1 MAEKEKDIIA
11 RAQDNFKSC
20 LDWEALSRQRFKE
33 DMRFL
38 FADSD
43 NQDQWEPSVKAR
55 RHMATQ
61 PMITINKVHTHWLMI
76 VNQMKENKPSI
87 QVHPT
92 NGEASY
98 EAAQIYEGLIRHI
111 EYKSNA
117 KVAYDIAS
125 EQQVGGGIGYVQ
137 VITKYAD
144 DSTFDQEIYI
154 KEIPDALSVY
164 LDPHIKKRDGS
175 DAKYA
180 FIYEDMPRKEFERK
194 YPNVK
199 VPTSNGNQQWVTK
212 DIVKVATYYEKE
224 TRKEWLYSIT
234 NDDGSVKFMRESD
247 ITVEERKLFNEI
259 IRTGGEG
266 IDRRRI
272 DKHII
277 RKYLIGGTEVL
288 EKGIWPGTYIPIA
301 RQVGEEVII
310 EQTLDRKGIVRYMKD
325 AQRAYNYN
333 ASAALEYGAL
343 QSKSPYLAPVEAIN
357 GLENYWATANTEN
370 HAYLPYNS
378 ADEQGNPVPTPSK
391 APAPSGATVYTEGM
405 ATANMEMSMA
415 SGQYEQTFGQQSQE
429 LSGVSIDKRIKQGN
443 RATFH
448 FQDSQANTVQFVG
461 KIIIDLIPKIY
472 DTKRIVRILG
482 EDGSEDQIM
491 VDPEAQQAIIQK
503 EEEADAKVKTIFNPN
518 VGKFDVVAE
527 CGPSYDTKRAEA
539 FDSMTKLLVAQPALS
554 QVIGDLYMGAADF
567 PGADKLQERMRNW
580 IPQSILGTGPSEQ
593 EQAMMQQLQ
602 ESQEAIQALT
612 QQLNEKQS
620 YLDIEKQ
627 RADIQALN
635 HIAIRYEDE
644 RQDSINAFKA
654 ETDRLKVILANMKPE
669 QINAIAQKTYEEI
682 EVQQPPAV
690 EYDQTQFDPSQLI
703 HDYLPN
709 ILESNQPQQMQQPQE
724 MQQMESPQ
732 QQPQI
737 QPEGI

>member
-1 MAEKEKDIIA
+1 
-11 RAQDNFKSC
+11 
-20 LDWEALSRQRFKE
+20 
-33 DMRFL
+33 
-38 FADSD
+38 
-43 NQDQWEPSVKAR
+43 
-55 RHMATQ
+55 
-61 PMITINKVHTHWLMI
+61 
-76 VNQMKENKPSI
+76 
-87 QVHPT
+87 
-92 NGEASY
+92 
-98 EAAQIYEGLIRHI
+98 
-111 EYKSNA
+111 
-117 KVAYDIAS
+117 
-125 EQQVGGGIGYVQ
+125 
-137 VITKYAD
+137 
-144 DSTFDQEIYI
+144 
-154 KEIPDALSVY
+154 
-164 LDPHIKKRDGS
+164 
-175 DAKYA
+175 
-180 FIYEDMPRKEFERK
+180 
-194 YPNVK
+194 
-199 VPTSNGNQQWVTK
+199 
-212 DIVKVATYYEKE
+212 
-224 TRKEWLYSIT
+224 
-234 NDDGSVKFMRESD
+234 
-247 ITVEERKLFNEI
+247 
-259 IRTGGEG
+259 
-266 IDRRRI
+266 
-272 DKHII
+272 
-277 RKYLIGGTEVL
+277 
-288 EKGIWPGTYIPIA
+288 
-301 RQVGEEVII
+301 
-310 EQTLDRKGIVRYMKD
+310 
-325 AQRAYNYN
+325 
-333 ASAALEYGAL
+333 
-343 QSKSPYLAPVEAIN
+343 
-357 GLENYWATANTEN
+357 
-370 HAYLPYNS
+370 
-378 ADEQGNPVPTPSK
+378 
-391 APAPSGATVYTEGM
+391 M

-448 FQDSQANTVQFVG
+448 FQDAQANTVQFVG

-491 VDPEAQQAIIQK
+491 VDPQAQQAIVQK

-593 EQAMMQQLQ
+593 EQMMMQQLQ
-602 ESQEAIQALT
+602 ESQAAIQALT

-635 HIAIRYEDE
+635 HLAIRYEDE

-669 QINAIAQKTYEEI
+669 QIDAIARKTYQEI

-690 EYDQTQFDPSQLI
+690 EFDQTQFDPSQLI
-703 HDYLPN
+703 QEYLPK
-709 ILESNQPQQMQQPQE
+709 IQEPNQQQE

>member
-180 FIYEDMPRKEFERK
+180 FIYEDMPRREFERK

-310 EQTLDRKGIVRYMKD
+310 EQRLDRKGIVRYMKD

-391 APAPSGATVYTEGM
+391 APAPTGATVYTEGM

-448 FQDSQANTVQFVG
+448 FQDAQANTIQFVG

-491 VDPEAQQAIIQK
+491 VDPQAQQAIVQK

-602 ESQEAIQALT
+602 ESQAAIQALT

-635 HIAIRYEDE
+635 HLAIRYEDE

-669 QINAIAQKTYEEI
+669 QIDAIARKTYQEI

-690 EYDQTQFDPSQLI
+690 EFDQTQFDPSQLI
-703 HDYLPN
+703 QEYLPK
-709 ILESNQPQQMQQPQE
+709 IQEPNQQQE

>member
-43 NQDQWEPSVKAR
+43 NQDQWEPTVKAR

-194 YPNVK
+194 YPNIK

-247 ITVEERKLFNEI
+247 ITIEERKLFNEI
-259 IRTGGEG
+259 IRQNGEG

-272 DKHII
+272 DKHVI

-310 EQTLDRKGIVRYMKD
+310 EQRLDRKGIVRYMKD

-391 APAPSGATVYTEGM
+391 APAPTGATVYTEGM

-448 FQDSQANTVQFVG
+448 FQDAQANTVQFVG

-491 VDPEAQQAIIQK
+491 VDPEAQQAIVQK

-554 QVIGDLYMGAADF
+554 QVIGDLYMGSADF

-593 EQAMMQQLQ
+593 EQMMMQQLQ
-602 ESQEAIQALT
+602 ESQAAIQALT

-627 RADIQALN
+627 RADIAALN
-635 HIAIRYEDE
+635 HLAIRYEDE

-669 QINAIAQKTYEEI
+669 QIDAIAQKTYQEI
-682 EVQQPPAV
+682 ELQQPPAV
-690 EYDQTQFDPSQLI
+690 EFDQTQFDPSQLI

-709 ILESNQPQQMQQPQE
+709 IQEPNQQQMQQEIQQL
-724 MQQMESPQ
+724 MQQEPQ

>member
-20 LDWEALSRQRFKE
+20 LDWEALSRQRFRD

-43 NQDQWEPSVKAR
+43 NQDQWEPAVKAR

-144 DSTFDQEIYI
+144 DSTFDQEIFI

-180 FIYEDMPRKEFERK
+180 FIYEDMPRREFERK
-194 YPNVK
+194 YPNIK

-272 DKHII
+272 DKHVIK
-277 RKYLIGGTEVL
+277 KYLIGGTEVL

-310 EQTLDRKGIVRYMKD
+310 EQRLDRKGIVRYMKD

-343 QSKSPYLAPVEAIN
+343 QSKSPYIAPVDAIN
-357 GLENYWATANTEN
+357 GLENYWATANIEN
-370 HAYLPYNS
+370 HAYLPYNNL
-378 ADEQGNPVPTPSK
+378 DEQGNPVPMPQK
-391 APAPSGATVYTEGM
+391 APAPMGAPVYMDGM
-405 ATANMEMSMA
+405 QTANMEMMMT
-415 SGQYEQTFGQQSQE
+415 SGQYDQTFGEQSQE
-429 LSGVSIDKRIKQGN
+429 LSGVSIDKRINQGN

-448 FQDSQANTVQFVG
+448 FQDAQANTIQFVG

-491 VDPEAQQAIIQK
+491 VDPQARQAIIQN
-503 EEEADAKVKTIFNPN
+503 EQEAEAKVQTIFNPN

-539 FDSMTKLLVAQPALS
+539 FDAMTGLLKAQPALS
-554 QVIGDLYMGAADF
+554 QVIGDLYMGSADF
-567 PGADKLQERMRNW
+567 PNADKLQERMRNW
-580 IPQSILGTGPSEQ
+580 IPASILGTGPSEQ
-593 EQAMMQQLQ
+593 EQQMMAQLQ
-602 ESQEAIQALT
+602 EYQAAIQALT

-620 YLDIEKQ
+620 MISIEKQ
-627 RADIQALN
+627 RADIDALN
-635 HIAIRYEDE
+635 HLALRYENE
-644 RQDSINAFKA
+644 RQDSIQAFKA
-654 ETDRLKVILANMKPE
+654 ETDRLKTILANMKPE
-669 QINAIAQKTYEEI
+669 QMNAIAQKTYQEI

-703 HDYLPN
+703 QEYLPN
-709 ILESNQPQQMQQPQE
+709 IQEPTQQQPQE

>member
-20 LDWEALSRQRFKE
+20 LDWEALSRQRFRD

-43 NQDQWEPSVKAR
+43 NQDQWEPTVKAR

-61 PMITINKVHTHWLMI
+61 PMVTINKVHTHWLMI

-144 DSTFDQEIYI
+144 DSTFDQEIFI

-180 FIYEDMPRKEFERK
+180 FIYEDMPRREFERK

-212 DIVKVATYYEKE
+212 DIVKVATYFEKE

-234 NDDGSVKFMRESD
+234 NDDDSVKFMRESD

-272 DKHII
+272 DKHVI

-310 EQTLDRKGIVRYMKD
+310 EQRLDRKGIVRYMKD

-333 ASAALEYGAL
+333 ASAALEFGAL
-343 QSKSPYLAPVEAIN
+343 QSKSPYLAPVEAIE
-357 GLENYWATANTEN
+357 GLENYWSTANIEN
-370 HAYLPYNS
+370 HAYLPYNH
-378 ADEQGNPVPTPSK
+378 ADEQGNAVPTPSK
-391 APAPSGATVYTEGM
+391 APAPMGAPVYMDGM
-405 ATANMEMSMA
+405 QTANMEMMMT
-415 SGQYEQTFGQQSQE
+415 SGQYDQTFGEQSQE
-429 LSGVSIDKRIKQGN
+429 LSGVSIDKRINQGN

-448 FQDSQANTVQFVG
+448 FQDAQANTIQFVG

-491 VDPEAQQAIIQK
+491 VDPQAREAIVQNEQ
-503 EEEADAKVKTIFNPN
+503 EAEAKVQTIFNPN

-539 FDSMTKLLVAQPALS
+539 FDAMTGLLKAQPALS
-554 QVIGDLYMGAADF
+554 QVIGDLYMGSADF

-593 EQAMMQQLQ
+593 EQQMMQQLQ
-602 ESQEAIQALT
+602 ASQQAIQELT
-612 QQLNEKQS
+612 QQLAEKQS
-620 YLDIEKQ
+620 YIAIEKQ
-627 RADIQALN
+627 RADIDALN
-635 HIAIRYEDE
+635 HLALRYENE
-644 RQDSINAFKA
+644 RQDSIQAFKA
-654 ETDRLKVILANMKPE
+654 ETDRLKAILANMKPE
-669 QINAIAQKTYEEI
+669 QMNAIAQKTYQEI

-703 HDYLPN
+703 QEYLPK
-709 ILESNQPQQMQQPQE
+709 IQEPAQQQPQQMEQQPQE
-724 MQQMESPQ
+724 MQQQPN
-732 QQPQI
+732 QPQ
-737 QPEGI
+737 GI

>member
-212 DIVKVATYYEKE
+212 DVVKVATYYEKE

-310 EQTLDRKGIVRYMKD
+310 EQRLDRKGIVRYMKD

-391 APAPSGATVYTEGM
+391 APAPTGATVYTEGM

-448 FQDSQANTVQFVG
+448 FQDAQANTVQFVG

-491 VDPEAQQAIIQK
+491 VDPQAQQAIVQK

-593 EQAMMQQLQ
+593 EQMMMQQLQ
-602 ESQEAIQALT
+602 ASQQAIQELT

-709 ILESNQPQQMQQPQE
+709 ILESNQPQQMQQPQ
-724 MQQMESPQ
+724 QMESPQ

>member
-1 MAEKEKDIIA
+1 MAEKEKDIIS

-20 LDWEALSRQRFKE
+20 LDWEALSRQRFRD

-43 NQDQWEPSVKAR
+43 NQDQWEPAVKAR
-55 RHMATQ
+55 RVMATQ

-180 FIYEDMPRKEFERK
+180 FIYEDMPRREFERK

-199 VPTSNGNQQWVTK
+199 VPTTNGNQQWVTK
-212 DIVKVATYYEKE
+212 DIVKVATYFEKE

-234 NDDGSVKFMRESD
+234 NEDDSVKFMRESD

-277 RKYLIGGTEVL
+277 KKYLIGGTEVL

-310 EQTLDRKGIVRYMKD
+310 EQRLDRKGIVRYMKD

-343 QSKSPYLAPVEAIN
+343 QSKSPYIAPVDAIN

-370 HAYLPYNS
+370 HAYLPYNNL
-378 ADEQGNPVPTPSK
+378 DEQGNAV
-391 APAPSGATVYTEGM
+391 PAPSKQAPPMGAPVYMDGM
-405 ATANMEMSMA
+405 QTANMEMMMT
-415 SGQYEQTFGQQSQE
+415 SGQYDQTFGEQSQE
-429 LSGVSIDKRIKQGN
+429 LSGVSIDKRINQGN

-448 FQDSQANTVQFVG
+448 FQDAQANTIQFIG

-491 VDPEAQQAIIQK
+491 VDPQAKEAIVQNEQEAEAKIQ
-503 EEEADAKVKTIFNPN
+503 TIFNPN

-539 FDSMTKLLVAQPALS
+539 FDAMTGLLKAQPALS
-554 QVIGDLYMGAADF
+554 QVIGDLYMGSADF

-593 EQAMMQQLQ
+593 EQQMMAQLQ
-602 ESQEAIQALT
+602 ESQAAIQALT
-612 QQLNEKQS
+612 QQLAEKQS
-620 YLDIEKQ
+620 YIAIEKQ
-627 RADIQALN
+627 RADIDALN
-635 HIAIRYEDE
+635 HLALRYENE
-644 RQDSINAFKA
+644 RQDSIQAFKA
-654 ETDRLKVILANMKPE
+654 ETDRLKAILANMKPE
-669 QINAIAQKTYEEI
+669 QMNAIAQKTFNEI

-709 ILESNQPQQMQQPQE
+709 IQEPAQQQPQQMEQP
-724 MQQMESPQ
+724 

>member
-20 LDWEALSRQRFKE
+20 LDWEALSRQRFRD

-43 NQDQWEPSVKAR
+43 NQDQWEPAVKAR

-180 FIYEDMPRKEFERK
+180 FIYEDMPRREFERK
-194 YPNVK
+194 YPNIK

-272 DKHII
+272 DKHVIK
-277 RKYLIGGTEVL
+277 KYLIGGTEVL

-310 EQTLDRKGIVRYMKD
+310 EQRLDRKGIVRYMKD

-343 QSKSPYLAPVEAIN
+343 QSKSPYIAPVDAIN
-357 GLENYWATANTEN
+357 GLENYWATANIEN
-370 HAYLPYNS
+370 HAYLPYNNL
-378 ADEQGNPVPTPSK
+378 DEQGNPVPMPQK
-391 APAPSGATVYTEGM
+391 APAPMGAPVYMDGM
-405 ATANMEMSMA
+405 QTANMEMMMT
-415 SGQYEQTFGQQSQE
+415 SGQYDQTFGEQSQE
-429 LSGVSIDKRIKQGN
+429 LSGVSIDKRINQGN

-448 FQDSQANTVQFVG
+448 FQDAQANTIQFVG

-491 VDPEAQQAIIQK
+491 VDPQARQAIIQN
-503 EEEADAKVKTIFNPN
+503 EQEAEAKVQTIFNPN

-539 FDSMTKLLVAQPALS
+539 FDAMTGLLKAQPALS
-554 QVIGDLYMGAADF
+554 QVIGDLYMGSADF

-580 IPQSILGTGPSEQ
+580 IPASILGTGPSEQ
-593 EQAMMQQLQ
+593 EQQMMAQLQ
-602 ESQEAIQALT
+602 ASQQAIQELT

-620 YLDIEKQ
+620 LIAIEKQ
-627 RADIQALN
+627 RADIDALN
-635 HIAIRYEDE
+635 HLALRYENE
-644 RQDSINAFKA
+644 RQDSIQAFKA
-654 ETDRLKVILANMKPE
+654 ETDRLKAILANMKPE
-669 QINAIAQKTYEEI
+669 QMNAIAQKTFNEI

-709 ILESNQPQQMQQPQE
+709 IQEPTQPMQPQE

>member
-310 EQTLDRKGIVRYMKD
+310 EQRLDRKGIVRYMKD

-391 APAPSGATVYTEGM
+391 APAPTGATVYTEGM

-448 FQDSQANTVQFVG
+448 FQDAQANTVQFVG

-491 VDPEAQQAIIQK
+491 VDPQAQQAIVQK

-593 EQAMMQQLQ
+593 EQQMMQQLQ
-602 ESQEAIQALT
+602 LSQQAIQELT

-620 YLDIEKQ
+620 LIAIEKQ
-627 RADIQALN
+627 RADIDALN

-644 RQDSINAFKA
+644 RQDSIAAFKA
-654 ETDRLKVILANMKPE
+654 ETERLKVILANMKPE
-669 QINAIAQKTYEEI
+669 QMNAIAQKTYQEI

-690 EYDQTQFDPSQLI
+690 EYDQTKFDPSQLI

-709 ILESNQPQQMQQPQE
+709 IQEPNQQQE

>member
-144 DSTFDQEIYI
+144 DSTFDQEIFI

-180 FIYEDMPRKEFERK
+180 FIYEDMPRREFERK

-212 DIVKVATYYEKE
+212 DVVKVATYYEKE

-272 DKHII
+272 DKHVI

-310 EQTLDRKGIVRYMKD
+310 EQRLDRKGIVRYMKD

-391 APAPSGATVYTEGM
+391 APAPTGATVYTEGM

-448 FQDSQANTVQFVG
+448 FQDAQANTVQFVG

-491 VDPEAQQAIIQK
+491 VDPQAQQAIVQK

-593 EQAMMQQLQ
+593 EQMMMQQLQ
-602 ESQEAIQALT
+602 ESQAAIQALT

-627 RADIQALN
+627 RADIAALN
-635 HIAIRYEDE
+635 HLAIRYEDE

-669 QINAIAQKTYEEI
+669 QIDAIARKTYQEI
-682 EVQQPPAV
+682 EVQQPPAI
-690 EYDQTQFDPSQLI
+690 EFDQTQFDPSQLI
-703 HDYLPN
+703 QEYLPK
-709 ILESNQPQQMQQPQE
+709 IQEPNQQQMQQE
-724 MQQMESPQ
+724 IQ

>member
-20 LDWEALSRQRFKE
+20 LDWEALSRQRFRD

-43 NQDQWEPSVKAR
+43 NQDQWEPAVKAR

-144 DSTFDQEIYI
+144 DSTFDQEIFI

-180 FIYEDMPRKEFERK
+180 FIYEDMPRREFERK
-194 YPNVK
+194 YPNIK

-247 ITVEERKLFNEI
+247 ITIEERKLFNEI

-272 DKHII
+272 DKHVIK
-277 RKYLIGGTEVL
+277 KYLIGGTEVL

-310 EQTLDRKGIVRYMKD
+310 EQRLDRKGIVRYMKD

-343 QSKSPYLAPVEAIN
+343 QSKSPYIAPVDAIN
-357 GLENYWATANTEN
+357 GLENYWATANIEN
-370 HAYLPYNS
+370 HAYLPYNNL
-378 ADEQGNPVPTPSK
+378 DEQGNSVPMPQK
-391 APAPSGATVYTEGM
+391 APAPMGAPVYMDGM
-405 ATANMEMSMA
+405 QTANMEMMMT
-415 SGQYEQTFGQQSQE
+415 SGQYDQTFGEQSQE
-429 LSGVSIDKRIKQGN
+429 LSGVSIDKRINQGN

-448 FQDSQANTVQFVG
+448 FQDAQANTIQFVG

-491 VDPEAQQAIIQK
+491 VDPQAKQAIIQN
-503 EEEADAKVKTIFNPN
+503 EQEVEAKIQTIFNPN

-539 FDSMTKLLVAQPALS
+539 FDAMTGLLKAQPALS
-554 QVIGDLYMGAADF
+554 QVIGDLYMGSADF

-580 IPQSILGTGPSEQ
+580 IPASILGTGPSEQ
-593 EQAMMQQLQ
+593 EQQMMAQLQ
-602 ESQEAIQALT
+602 EYQAAIQALT

-620 YLDIEKQ
+620 MISIEKQ
-627 RADIQALN
+627 RADIDALN
-635 HIAIRYEDE
+635 HLALRYENE
-644 RQDSINAFKA
+644 RQDSIQAFKA
-654 ETDRLKVILANMKPE
+654 ETDRLKAILANMKPE
-669 QINAIAQKTYEEI
+669 QMNAIAQKTYQEI

-703 HDYLPN
+703 QEYLPN
-709 ILESNQPQQMQQPQE
+709 IQEPNQQQPQE

>member
-11 RAQDNFKSC
+11 RAQENFKAC
-20 LDWEALSRQRFKE
+20 LDWEALTRQRFKE

-43 NQDQWEPSVKAR
+43 NQDQWEPAVKAR

-175 DAKYA
+175 DAKFA
-180 FIYEDMPRKEFERK
+180 FIYEDMPRREFERK

-199 VPTSNGNQQWVTK
+199 VPTTNGNQQWVTK
-212 DIVKVATYYEKE
+212 DVVKVATYYEKE

-234 NDDGSVKFMRESD
+234 NDDGSVKFLRESD
-247 ITVEERKLFNEI
+247 ITIEERKLFNEI
-259 IRTGGEG
+259 IRQNGEG

-272 DKHII
+272 DKHVIK
-277 RKYLIGGTEVL
+277 KYLIGGTEVL

-310 EQTLDRKGIVRYMKD
+310 EQRLDRKGIVRYMKD

-378 ADEQGNPVPTPSK
+378 ADEQGNAVPTPSK
-391 APAPSGATVYTEGM
+391 APAPTGAPLYMEGM
-405 ATANMEMSMA
+405 QVANMELMMT
-415 SGQYEQTFGQQSQE
+415 SGQYEQTFGEQSQE
-429 LSGVSIDKRIKQGN
+429 LSGVSIDKRVNQGN

-448 FQDSQANTVQFVG
+448 FQDAQANTIQFIG

-503 EEEADAKVKTIFNPN
+503 ELEEEAKVKTIFNPN

-527 CGPSYDTKRAEA
+527 CGPSYDTKRNEA
-539 FDSMTKLLVAQPALS
+539 FDAMTKLLVAQPALS
-554 QVIGDLYMGAADF
+554 QVIGDLYMGSADF

-580 IPQSILGTGPSEQ
+580 IPPNILGTGPSEQ
-593 EQAMMQQLQ
+593 EQAMMAQLQ
-602 ESQEAIQALT
+602 ESQAAIQALT
-612 QQLNEKQS
+612 QQLAEKQS
-620 YLDIEKQ
+620 YIAIEKQ
-627 RADIQALN
+627 RADIDALN
-635 HIAIRYEDE
+635 HLALRYENE
-644 RQDSINAFKA
+644 RQDSIQAFKA
-654 ETDRLKVILANMKPE
+654 ETDRLKAILANMKPE
-669 QINAIAQKTYEEI
+669 QINVIAQKTYQEI
-682 EVQQPPAV
+682 EMQQPPAV

-703 HDYLPN
+703 HEYLPN
-709 ILESNQPQQMQQPQE
+709 IQEPMQPQQTQQE
-724 MQQMESPQ
+724 PQ
-732 QQPQI
+732 QLQPQI

>member
-20 LDWEALSRQRFKE
+20 LDWEALTRQRFKE

-61 PMITINKVHTHWLMI
+61 PMITINKVHTHWLMV

-144 DSTFDQEIYI
+144 DSTFDQEIFI

-175 DAKYA
+175 DAKFA

-247 ITVEERKLFNEI
+247 ITIEERKLFNEI
-259 IRTGGEG
+259 IRQNGEG

-272 DKHII
+272 DKHVIK
-277 RKYLIGGTEVL
+277 KYLIGGTEVL
-288 EKGIWPGTYIPIA
+288 EKGIWPGSYIPIA

-310 EQTLDRKGIVRYMKD
+310 EQRLDRKGIVRYMKD

-378 ADEQGNPVPTPSK
+378 ADEQGNAVPTPSK
-391 APAPSGATVYTEGM
+391 APAPTGATVYTEGM

-429 LSGVSIDKRIKQGN
+429 LSGISIDKRIKQGN

-448 FQDSQANTVQFVG
+448 FQDAQANTIQFVG

-554 QVIGDLYMGAADF
+554 QVIGDLYMGSADF

-593 EQAMMQQLQ
+593 EQQMMAQLQ
-602 ESQEAIQALT
+602 ESQAAIQALT

-627 RADIQALN
+627 RADIAALN
-635 HIAIRYEDE
+635 HLAIRYEDE
-644 RQDSINAFKA
+644 RQDSIAAFKA

-669 QINAIAQKTYEEI
+669 QMNAIAQKTYQEI

-709 ILESNQPQQMQQPQE
+709 IQEPNQQQMQQEIQQQ
-724 MQQMESPQ
+724 MQQEPQ
-732 QQPQI
+732 QPN